1 MTHAEF
7 AEPVR
12 PWPRSDRER
21 SGWQGGAVWSRAE
34 GLRAWA
40 FADRPGPLRRRL
52 TTLAL
57 SGSKVATAGL
67 WEQGYVDE
75 GEVIE
80 EVGERQALLGDDGG
94 VAAII
99 EITRVETLGFSAVTW
114 EFAQAEGEGFRSI
127 EDWRE
132 RHRAFFAECGVD
144 VDEETPI
151 VCVWFR
157 VLETRIPTD

>member
-1 MTHAEF
+1 M
-7 AEPVR
+7 
-12 PWPRSDRER
+12 
-21 SGWQGGAVWSRAE
+21 WSRAE

-57 SGSKVATAGL
+57 TGAKVATASP
-67 WEQGYVDE
+67 EQGYLDE
-75 GEVIE
+75 GEAIE
-80 EVGERQALLGDDGG
+80 EVGEHQALLGDDGE
-94 VAAII
+94 VAALI
-99 EITRVETLGFSAVTW
+99 EITRVETHAFSAVSW

-132 RHRAFFAECGVD
+132 RHRSFFAECGVD
-144 VDEETPI
+144 VDEQTPI

-157 VLETRIPTD
+157 VLETRTQTQ